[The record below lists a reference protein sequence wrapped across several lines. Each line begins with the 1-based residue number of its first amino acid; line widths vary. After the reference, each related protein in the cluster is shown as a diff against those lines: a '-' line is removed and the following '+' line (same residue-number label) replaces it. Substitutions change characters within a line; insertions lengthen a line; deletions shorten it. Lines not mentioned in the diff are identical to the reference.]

1 MDPCQKTRDA
11 IHAIHKDL
19 CPNLNQSLPL
29 ELKATQAQEAARM
42 LATLAAAWWLSPEDL
57 AKLPETPQ
65 TDSHILDYLSKDT
78 LPLVAANFARQ
89 LEAQLLA
96 AQTENTYLKTQ
107 LQTLQSKP
115 N

>member
-1 MDPCQKTRDA
+1 MEPCQKTLHA

-19 CPNLNQSLPL
+19 CPNLPDSTPL
-29 ELKATQAQEAARM
+29 ELKAAQAQEAARM
-42 LATLAAAWWLSPEDL
+42 LATLAAAWWISPEDL

-65 TDSHILDYLSKDT
+65 TNSHILDYLSKDT

-96 AQTENTYLKTQ
+96 AQTEVAYLKTQ
-107 LQTLQSKP
+107 LQTLQSNPK
-115 N
+115 